1 MSQKYWKTQKASE
14 KEAIFLNSYFGCP
27 FSFNKAK
34 SDSKTKKTFFSSML
48 RLLKY
53 KTVEENWRKKSL
65 APFNAR
71 NWLQYN
77 KDICNFSLLKS
88 VCTIQRSH

>member
-53 KTVEENWRKKSL
+53 KTVEENWRK
-65 APFNAR
+65 N
-71 NWLQYN
+71 LQHPSMQETGY
-77 KDICNFSLLKS
+77 S
-88 VCTIQRSH
+88 TIKIYATFLC